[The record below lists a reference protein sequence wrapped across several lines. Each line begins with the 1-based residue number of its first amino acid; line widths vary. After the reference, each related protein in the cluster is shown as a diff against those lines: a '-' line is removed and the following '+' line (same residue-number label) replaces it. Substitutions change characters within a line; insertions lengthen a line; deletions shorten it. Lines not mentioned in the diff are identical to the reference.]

1 MKHNYKYLVLG
12 ALLAFSFTSCN
23 LDYEPE
29 NTLVDE
35 KVYRHER
42 TAEAALIGAYV
53 RLDVLLAGAP
63 QDQNN
68 YSNVGYTYLLG
79 DLGTEN
85 LTSRA
90 SVSPYEAIETAE
102 YTTSE
107 HDGFLQNIWHWGY
120 NAIDM
125 ANNVIVGIQKYGS
138 YDETVELQ
146 HIAEAKFI
154 RAYCYLQLLTIY
166 GDKALLGNDEGQGV
180 ILRTLPYSGYN
191 PDEIQGRN
199 TNAECWNLIINDL
212 KEAIDHLPA
221 KVPAAAERIRANK
234 AVAQALLCRA
244 YLYKG
249 TYTDNQEE
257 LVAARN
263 LAKEVLETSGYVF
276 SHASTE
282 FEQNLFP
289 SNEYSQSSGYPD
301 PTSRSNELL
310 FFEPSRIS
318 TANFPNGLDYY
329 RKRNYY
335 VPQSMLEIY
344 EPTDVRRTALIRT
357 GSLSENTK
365 DSTSMKY
372 AGGSNDDVIFLR
384 LSEVKLAYAE
394 LLTRTGKSITNDAL
408 QHLNDVRLR
417 AFDNA
422 HKPAAYTVSDF
433 ASVDDFLK
441 AILMERR
448 KELCYEGLHRW
459 DIVRT
464 NNLLG
469 DSKMAAVAPARW
481 NMPVPNY
488 EIRIS
493 YGKITQNS
501 GYTDVE

>member
-1 MKHNYKYLVLG
+1 MKHNYKYLVFG
-12 ALLAFSFTSCN
+12 AMLAFSFASCD

-42 TAEAALIGAYV
+42 TAEAALMGAYV

-68 YSNVGYTYLLG
+68 YSNAGYTYLLG

-85 LTSRA
+85 LAARI

-125 ANNVIVGIQKYGS
+125 ANNVIVGIQKYGG
-138 YDETVELQ
+138 YNETVELQ

-166 GDKALLGNDEGQGV
+166 GDKALLGNDEGLGV
-180 ILRTLPYSGYN
+180 ILRTQPYSGYN

-199 TNAECWNLIINDL
+199 TNAECWGQIIKDL
-212 KEAIDHLPA
+212 KEAIDYLPA
-221 KVPAAAERIRANK
+221 NVPAPAERIRANK
-234 AVAQALLCRA
+234 TVAQALLSRV

-263 LAKEVLETSGYVF
+263 LAKEVLETNGYVF

-318 TANFPNGLDYY
+318 TANFPNGLAYY
-329 RKRNYY
+329 RKTSYY
-335 VPQSMLEIY
+335 VPQSMLDIY
-344 EPTDVRRTALIRT
+344 DPADVRRTVLIGT
-357 GSLSENTK
+357 GSTSDHPN

-394 LLTRTGKSITNDAL
+394 LLTRTSKSVTSDAL
-408 QHLNDVRLR
+408 QQLNDVRQR

-422 HKPAAYTVSDF
+422 HQPAAYTQADF
-433 ASVDDFLK
+433 ATADDLLK
-441 AILMERR
+441 AILLERR
-448 KELCYEGLHRW
+448 KELCHEGLHRW

-481 NMPVPNY
+481 NMPIPNY

>member
-1 MKHNYKYLVLG
+1 M
-12 ALLAFSFTSCN
+12 
-23 LDYEPE
+23 
-29 NTLVDE
+29 VDE

-42 TAEAALIGAYV
+42 TAEAALMGAYV

-68 YSNVGYTYLLG
+68 YSNAGYTYLLG

-85 LTSRA
+85 LAARI

-125 ANNVIVGIQKYGS
+125 ANNVIVGVQKYGG
-138 YDETVELQ
+138 YNETVELQ

-166 GDKALLGNDEGQGV
+166 GDKALLGNDEGLGV
-180 ILRTLPYSGYN
+180 ILRTQPYSGYN

-199 TNAECWNLIINDL
+199 TNAECWNQIIKDL
-212 KEAIDHLPA
+212 KEAIDYLPA
-221 KVPAAAERIRANK
+221 NVPAPAERIRANK
-234 AVAQALLCRA
+234 AVAQALLSRV

-263 LAKEVLETSGYVF
+263 LAKEVLETNGYVF

-318 TANFPNGLDYY
+318 TANFPNGLAYY
-329 RKRNYY
+329 RKTSYY
-335 VPQSMLEIY
+335 VPQSMLDIY
-344 EPTDVRRTALIRT
+344 DPADVRRTVLIGT
-357 GSLSENTK
+357 GSTSDHPN

-394 LLTRTGKSITNDAL
+394 LLTRTSKSVTSDAL
-408 QHLNDVRLR
+408 QQLNDVRQR

-422 HKPAAYTVSDF
+422 HQPAAYTQADF
-433 ASVDDFLK
+433 ATADDLLK
-441 AILMERR
+441 AILLERR
-448 KELCYEGLHRW
+448 KELCHEGLHRW

-481 NMPVPNY
+481 NMPIPNY